1 MPPAW
6 NSPNSPIGALLAG
19 IFMCCL
25 ALGGA
30 YTGKVWSRVEWVYRA
45 KEPKL
50 FWFVVA
56 VYLFGGAGFIASF
69 FFLN

>member
-1 MPPAW
+1 
-6 NSPNSPIGALLAG
+6 
-19 IFMCCL
+19 MCCL